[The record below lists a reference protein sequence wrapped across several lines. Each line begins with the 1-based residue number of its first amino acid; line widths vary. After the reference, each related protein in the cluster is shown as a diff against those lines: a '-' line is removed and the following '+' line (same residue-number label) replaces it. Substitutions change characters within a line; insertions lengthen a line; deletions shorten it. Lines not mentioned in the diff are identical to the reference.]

1 MDKKL
6 FNHKIEKAMRRVDE
20 MAERNAEERAEDE
33 YQAELAERSDR
44 DELQRAQRI

>member
-6 FNHKIEKAMRRVDE
+6 FKHKIEKALRRVDE
-20 MAERNAEERAEDE
+20 MAERAEDE

-44 DELQRAQRI
+44 EALQNVQRTEVI